1 VVVPGDQLAALCA
14 ELPELRVLLR
24 AMPARR
30 ALLEQ
35 AVRAARRGEP
45 VGDYLRQLGI
55 ADGNAVGPAV
65 PRGPGPSSVPWD
77 TDGHSVDGVY
87 VCPAD
92 LCLRLEQRR
101 PGDDLPTC
109 HLHDRPLRF
118 EPDR

>member
-1 VVVPGDQLAALCA
+1 MAVPDDRLASLCA

-24 AMPARR
+24 AIPARR

-35 AVRAARRGEP
+35 AVQAARRGEP

-55 ADGNAVGPAV
+55 VRDDLGVDEF
-65 PRGPGPSSVPWD
+65 RGPGTSSMPWE
-77 TDGHSVDGVY
+77 TDGGHSVDGVY
-87 VCPAD
+87 VCPVD
-92 LCLRLEQRR
+92 VCLRLHERR